1 MTSTWCARQGRRWL
15 NGCSPL
21 LGVRPRAWTEEEA
34 AFERWVVEESEHER
48 EVNRVLAKS
57 AEEEEV
63 DQGCAED
70 DGFNEQDEEDDEE
83 SGENDKDGD
92 EMEVNGQAQENRMDE
107 R

>member
-1 MTSTWCARQGRRWL
+1 M
-15 NGCSPL
+15 
-21 LGVRPRAWTEEEA
+21 
-34 AFERWVVEESEHER
+34 
-48 EVNRVLAKS
+48 LAKS

-92 EMEVNGQAQENRMDE
+92 EMEVNGHAQENRMDE